1 MKRETTLDHL
11 GWLMKQT
18 FAEFSVFIV
27 HHHFDDA
34 SVIVTQASDT
44 MRVSEVFADE
54 ERGQEEA
61 RLSRTLNWENP
72 TNAFYPAGEEH
83 TKPVY

>member
-1 MKRETTLDHL
+1 
-11 GWLMKQT
+11 MKQT
-18 FAEFSVFIV
+18 FAPFSVFIV

-72 TNAFYPAGEEH
+72 TNAFYQAGEEH